1 MPYIEGIPEN
11 TIVIYTRTLICYYQY
26 MALKKKVEIEKPQL
40 QKIRQ
45 NLLAIRRGATPT
57 EMSERMRELCNA
69 NGYDPVFE
77 LMDLV
82 RNGEKVK
89 IKDATG
95 NELETHVPLDAK
107 LQVEI
112 HKTMLKYIYPEL
124 KAVDIQG
131 SLDANITVTVK
142 NFGDDKIPVAM
153 KQAID
158 ADFSMLG
165 EKITANLA
173 KIRGHGEGE

>member
-1 MPYIEGIPEN
+1 
-11 TIVIYTRTLICYYQY
+11 
-26 MALKKKVEIEKPQL
+26 MAVKNQPKNQL

-45 NLLAIRRGATPT
+45 NLLAIRSGATPS

-69 NGYDPVFE
+69 NGYDPVYE
-77 LMDLV
+77 LMELI
-82 RNGEKVK
+82 RTGEKVK
-89 IKDATG
+89 IKDASG

-124 KAVDIQG
+124 KAIDITG
-131 SLDANITVTVK
+131 TLEANISVTIK
-142 NFGDDKIPVAM
+142 DFGSDKIPAAA
-153 KQAID
+153 KAAID
-158 ADFSMLG
+158 ADFSMVG

-173 KIRGHGEGE
+173 KIKGAQDG

>member
-1 MPYIEGIPEN
+1 MYNMATTKNKKN
-11 TIVIYTRTLICYYQY
+11 TPP
-26 MALKKKVEIEKPQL
+26 KNQL

-45 NLLAIRRGATPT
+45 NLLAIRRGATPA

-69 NGYDPVFE
+69 NGYDPVYE

-82 RNGEKVK
+82 RVGEKVK
-89 IKDATG
+89 IKDADG

-112 HKTMLKYIYPEL
+112 HKVMLKYIYPEL
-124 KAVDIQG
+124 KAVDITG
-131 SLDANITVTVK
+131 SIEANITVNVK
-142 NFGDDKIPVAM
+142 DFGSNKIPEKM

-158 ADFSMLG
+158 ADFSMVG
-165 EKITANLA
+165 EKITENLA
-173 KIRGHGEGE
+173 KIRSSATGEENG